1 MNWIVKLLV
10 IALIFTSCGD
20 SNSIPKVDSEN
31 VEFESDSLKT
41 KIETSNKEDSLNEVD
56 ISFLDISFIENLE
69 FSWEST
75 YRNAKL
81 AIKGFT
87 RKSNGSVEEK
97 VFENKI
103 LGNKLVL
110 SKVNFPEGG
119 SRFSV
124 TYTLNKKQ
132 FDQFTTSLVG
142 TAYRKTASGEYKKK
156 GLGTYVEKTIR
167 LNDDDD
173 DDHSIVYVHYVGK
186 ETSLPILLPMD
197 STSLKMI
204 PL

>member
-1 MNWIVKLLV
+1 MNWIVKPLV

-20 SNSIPKVDSEN
+20 SNPIPKVDSEN

-41 KIETSNKEDSLNEVD
+41 KIEASNKEDSLNEVD
-56 ISFLDISFIENLE
+56 ISFLDISFIENLV

-87 RKSNGSVEEK
+87 RKSSGSTEEK

-119 SRFSV
+119 SQFSV
-124 TYTLNKKQ
+124 TYRLNKKQ
-132 FDQFTTSLVG
+132 FDLFTTSLVG
-142 TAYRKTASGEYKKK
+142 TTYRKTASGEYKKK

-167 LNDDDD
+167 LNDDDY
-173 DDHSIVYVHYVGK
+173 SIVYVHYVGK

-197 STSLKMI
+197 STSLEMI